1 MSDTDAMSDN
11 DTMSDNDVEMVVVT
25 RDPSLPYSKG
35 LMAQA
40 LMATGLPPERAYE
53 IASAVGERLHDS
65 RQGTITLQG
74 LEEIA
79 TAALGEADGKDTI
92 VRFRKWQDLT
102 RLAQP
107 LVILVGGTT
116 GVGKSTLATQIAHRL
131 GITRVVSTD
140 TVRQVMR
147 AFFAPDLMP
156 EIQYSS
162 FEAGAGVRIPLPDW
176 SDIDEAGFIEQ
187 ARSIAVGVNAV
198 VDRAITE
205 GQRTIIEG
213 VHIVPGFLDR
223 SRWGDAVVVEVMV
236 AISDAER
243 HRSHFYVRE
252 WETDGIRPLR
262 RYIQNFAKI
271 RKVQDY
277 LLTQAH
283 RQGVTVLENTNI
295 DQAVKALMADVLDA
309 VSEYSGPAARR
320 NTGG

>member
-1 MSDTDAMSDN
+1 
-11 DTMSDNDVEMVVVT
+11 
-25 RDPSLPYSKG
+25 
-35 LMAQA
+35 
-40 LMATGLPPERAYE
+40 
-53 IASAVGERLHDS
+53 
-65 RQGTITLQG
+65 
-74 LEEIA
+74 
-79 TAALGEADGKDTI
+79 
-92 VRFRKWQDLT
+92 
-102 RLAQP
+102 
-107 LVILVGGTT
+107 
-116 GVGKSTLATQIAHRL
+116 VGKSTLATQIAHRL

-236 AISDAER
+236 AIREAER

-262 RYIQNFAKI
+262 RYLQGFAKI

-277 LLTQAH
+277 LLTQAEK
-283 RQGVTVLENTNI
+283 QGVTVLENTNI

>member
-1 MSDTDAMSDN
+1 
-11 DTMSDNDVEMVVVT
+11 MSDNDVEMVVVT

-92 VRFRKWQDLT
+92 VRFRKWQNLT

-223 SRWGDAVVVEVMV
+223 SRWGDAVVVEVLV
-236 AISDAER
+236 AIREAER

-262 RYIQNFAKI
+262 RYLQGFAKI

-277 LLTQAH
+277 LLTQAEK
-283 RQGVTVLENTNI
+283 QGVTVLENTNI

-309 VSEYSGPAARR
+309 VSEYSRPAARR

>member
-1 MSDTDAMSDN
+1 MSDN
-11 DTMSDNDVEMVVVT
+11 DAMSDNDVEMVVVT

-65 RQGTITLQG
+65 RQGTITLPG
-74 LEEIA
+74 LQEIA
-79 TAALGEADGKDTI
+79 SAVLGEADGKDTI

-236 AISDAER
+236 AIRDAER

-295 DQAVKALMADVLDA
+295 DQAVKAVMADVLDA
-309 VSEYSGPAARR
+309 VSAYSGPAARR

>member
-1 MSDTDAMSDN
+1 MSD
-11 DTMSDNDVEMVVVT
+11 DVEMVVVT
-25 RDPSLPYSKG
+25 RDPALPYSKG

-40 LMATGLPPERAYE
+40 LMATGLPPERAYQ

-65 RQGTITLQG
+65 RDGTITLQG

-79 TAALGEADGKDTI
+79 SAVLGEAEGKDTI

-156 EIQYSS
+156 EIQFSS
-162 FEAGAGVRIPLPDW
+162 FEAAGGVRIPLPER
-176 SDIDEAGFIEQ
+176 SDADEAGFIEQ
-187 ARSIAVGVNAV
+187 AKSIAVGVNAV

-223 SRWGDAVVVEVMV
+223 SRWSQAVVVEVV
-236 AISDAER
+236 LAITDEER

-262 RYIQNFAKI
+262 RYLQSFAKI
-271 RKVQDY
+271 RKIQDY
-277 LLTQAH
+277 ILTQAAK
-283 RQGVTVLENTNI
+283 QGVPALENESI
-295 DQAVKALMADVLDA
+295 DKTVKSVMTGVLDA
-309 VSEYSGPAARR
+309 VSACPRPTVAPRAGV
-320 NTGG
+320 

>member
-1 MSDTDAMSDN
+1 MTD
-11 DTMSDNDVEMVVVT
+11 DVEMVVVS
-25 RDPSLPYSKG
+25 RDPALPYSKG

-40 LMATGLPPERAYE
+40 LMATGLAPERSYQ
-53 IASAVGERLHDS
+53 IAAAVGERLHDS
-65 RQGTITLQG
+65 RQGTITLRG

-79 TAALGEADGKDTI
+79 SDVLGEADGRATI
-92 VRFRKWQDLT
+92 ARFRKWQSLT
-102 RLAQP
+102 MLARP

-116 GVGKSTLATQIAHRL
+116 GVGKSTLATQMAHRL
-131 GITRVVSTD
+131 GISRVVSTD

-162 FEAGAGVRIPLPDW
+162 FDAAAGLRIPLSDW
-176 SDIDEAGFIEQ
+176 SDADEAGFIQQ
-187 ARSIAVGVNAV
+187 AKSIAVGVNAV

-223 SRWGDAVVVEVMV
+223 SRWNDAVVVEVVV
-236 AISDAER
+236 AISDAEH

-262 RYIQNFAKI
+262 RYIQGFAKI

-277 LLTQAH
+277 ILAQADK
-283 RQGVTVLENTNI
+283 QGVAVLENDSI
-295 DQAVKALMADVLDA
+295 DKTVKAVMATVLDA
-309 VSEYSGPAARR
+309 VSEQAQPPAAASR
-320 NTGG
+320 GG